1 MTIGKVVIRPV
12 TRTTIS
18 APNFNPKA
26 NVTLDDIRDVD
37 TIFKNNGDV
46 LQYDAANNKFITAPL
61 LQANVNITHIFGG
74 GF

>member
-46 LQYDAANNKFITAPL
+46 QIGRAH
-61 LQANVNITHIFGG
+61 V
-74 GF
+74 